1 MTFADLFGARLKAR
15 SPPKPIFLTP
25 EIARETR
32 ALSFAL
38 WLVRVRPIFRHE
50 KVRQTRGGTA
60 KIHFILAGKAI
71 IQLFFGSFD

>member
-1 MTFADLFGARLKAR
+1 MTFADLFGARLEAA

-50 KVRQTRGGTA
+50 KVRQTRGRTA
-60 KIHFILAGKAI
+60 KIHSSLRVTKQKPIVLWFV
-71 IQLFFGSFD
+71 